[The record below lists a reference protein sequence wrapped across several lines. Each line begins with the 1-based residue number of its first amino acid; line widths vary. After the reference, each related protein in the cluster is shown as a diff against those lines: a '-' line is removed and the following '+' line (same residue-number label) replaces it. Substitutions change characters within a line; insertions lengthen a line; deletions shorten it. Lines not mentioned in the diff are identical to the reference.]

1 MSSSR
6 TQAAQSKP
14 PKQRSIYLI
23 TYSQCGNSG
32 LNRQAFAQIIL
43 DAWNDSCLSKII
55 QWVVSEEMHQDGGKH
70 FHMALELDKKTRWLA
85 VRNFLD
91 MRHGIKVNFSD
102 KHDNYF
108 SAYKYV
114 VKYDAD
120 YVLSDNHPDLTNATA
135 PRTTNVSQ
143 KRKGSAKK
151 AGAATKKK
159 KKRMAVYDVV
169 RIIQTKGIKSRLEL
183 MALASKWQEQGKT
196 DLAEFVSNRGPRV
209 VNEALETAHE
219 LTMAEKRLE
228 RINKTR
234 IQLLQEHLT
243 QPCRDNCK
251 GIWLRSAAK
260 ILEGNG
266 IPVSIF
272 AGAVYDALLRGRGKY
287 RNIYIYGPAKCGKT
301 FLISPL
307 KSIYECF
314 VNPASGSFAWVGVDE
329 AEVVLLNDLRWK
341 PTLIPWCEFLQVLEG
356 DIVHFP
362 APKNFMRKDIV
373 LDKDTP
379 FFATSDAPLA
389 LVNGGSVDRVN
400 TEMMEV
406 RWRMFKLHR
415 QIPKEEQKQMKPCNS
430 CFAKLILQNAEC

>member
-6 TQAAQSKP
+6 TQAVQSKP

-32 LNRQAFAQIIL
+32 LSRQAFAQIIL
-43 DAWNDSCLSKII
+43 DAWNDSCLSRII

-70 FHMALELDKKTRWLA
+70 FHMALKLDKKTRWLA

-114 VKYDAD
+114 VKDDAD

-135 PRTTNVSQ
+135 PRTTNASQ
-143 KRKGSAKK
+143 KRKGTAKK

-243 QPCRDNCK
+243 QPCRDNCE
-251 GIWLRSAAK
+251 GIWLRSAAE

-287 RNIYIYGPAKCGKT
+287 RNIYIYGPANCGKT

-307 KSIYECF
+307 KTIYECF
-314 VNPASGSFAWVGVDE
+314 VNPASGSFAWVGVDQ
-329 AEVVLLNDLRWK
+329 AEVWHNYKRTNTTIDYIDLLEA
-341 PTLIPWCEFLQVLEG
+341 TIPGGCFVFSHEESVLERDKFCVG
-356 DIVHFP
+356 DSFYHELSMLHQGLPRSYLIKQCGDDLNAMCHIDRHPGSSQGAKVHSIREVIVEH
-362 APKNFMRKDIV
+362 V
-373 LDKDTP
+373 
-379 FFATSDAPLA
+379 
-389 LVNGGSVDRVN
+389 
-400 TEMMEV
+400 
-406 RWRMFKLHR
+406 
-415 QIPKEEQKQMKPCNS
+415 KEYL
-430 CFAKLILQNAEC
+430 AKLENFD